1 MKCIAIWYEEIL
13 SSSFCCKV
21 PNNTWFPWFRNTD
34 LSIPYINCSGRYM
47 YILERFRINIYP
59 DRHTVSVSSTC
70 NNPVYMSKIELH
82 DPGLFLH
89 SFVIC
94 DILNRTI

>member
-21 PNNTWFPWFRNTD
+21 PNNTWFPWFRNID

-47 YILERFRINIYP
+47 YILESFRINIYP
-59 DRHTVSVSSTC
+59 D
-70 NNPVYMSKIELH
+70 
-82 DPGLFLH
+82 
-89 SFVIC
+89 
-94 DILNRTI
+94 DIKLQTIYTLIWIQTI